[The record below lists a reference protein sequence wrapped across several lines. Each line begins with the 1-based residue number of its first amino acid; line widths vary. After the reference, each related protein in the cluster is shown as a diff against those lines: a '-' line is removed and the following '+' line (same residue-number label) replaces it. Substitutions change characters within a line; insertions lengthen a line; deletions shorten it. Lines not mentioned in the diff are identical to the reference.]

1 MGGFLHYRRPQ
12 RRRNNL
18 IYCVE
23 DDESIRDIEVYTL
36 SSTGFEAR
44 GFSDG
49 RAFFEALEDEL
60 PDLVILDV
68 MLPGEDGV
76 SLLKRIKASP
86 ATRDLPVIMATAK
99 GMEYDKI
106 SSLDLGADD
115 YLVKPFGMME
125 MVARVKAV
133 LRRSAPKRE
142 SQTLKYA
149 SFEMNPDEHTVTV
162 RGKRVELTLKEFEML
177 RLFLTRPGMVFTRDR
192 LLSDVWGVDY
202 DGETRTVDV
211 HIRSLRQKLGSDGEM
226 IQTVRGV
233 GYRLEDKG

>member
-1 MGGFLHYRRPQ
+1 M
-12 RRRNNL
+12 

-36 SSTGFEAR
+36 CSTGFDAR

-49 RAFFEALEDEL
+49 NAFFEAMEEKM

-76 SLLKRIKASP
+76 SLLKRLKSSP
-86 ATRDLPVIMATAK
+86 VTRNLPVIMATAK

-106 SSLDLGADD
+106 NSLDLGADD

-142 SQTLKYA
+142 ANVLRYA
-149 SFEMNPDEHTVTV
+149 SFVMNLDEHTLTV
-162 RGKRVELTLKEFEML
+162 RGERVELTLKEFEML

-192 LLSDVWGVDY
+192 LLSDVWGMDY

-211 HIRSLRQKLGSDGEM
+211 HIRSLRQKLGDDGEM

-233 GYRLEDKG
+233 GYRLEEKG

>member
-1 MGGFLHYRRPQ
+1 M
-12 RRRNNL
+12 
-18 IYCVE
+18 
-23 DDESIRDIEVYTL
+23 
-36 SSTGFEAR
+36 
-44 GFSDG
+44 
-49 RAFFEALEDEL
+49 EDEL

-211 HIRSLRQKLGSDGEM
+211 HIRSLRQKLGNDGEM
-226 IQTVRGV
+226 IRTVRGV

>member
-1 MGGFLHYRRPQ
+1 M
-12 RRRNNL
+12 
-18 IYCVE
+18 E

-36 SSTGFEAR
+36 CSTGFEAR

-211 HIRSLRQKLGSDGEM
+211 HIRSLRQKLGNDGEM
-226 IQTVRGV
+226 IRTVRGV

>member
-1 MGGFLHYRRPQ
+1 M
-12 RRRNNL
+12 

-36 SSTGFEAR
+36 CSTGFEAR

-49 RAFFEALEDEL
+49 NAFFEAMEEKM

-76 SLLKRIKASP
+76 SLLKRLKASP
-86 ATRDLPVIMATAK
+86 VTRSLPVIMATAK

-106 SSLDLGADD
+106 NSLDLGADD

-142 SQTLKYA
+142 ANVLRYV
-149 SFEMNPDEHTVTV
+149 SFVMNLDEHTLTV
-162 RGKRVELTLKEFEML
+162 RGERVELTLKEFEML

-192 LLSDVWGVDY
+192 LLSDVWGMDY

-211 HIRSLRQKLGSDGEM
+211 HIRSLRQKLGDDGEM

-233 GYRLEDKG
+233 GYRLEEKG

>member
-1 MGGFLHYRRPQ
+1 M
-12 RRRNNL
+12 

-23 DDESIRDIEVYTL
+23 DDDSIRDIEVYTL
-36 SSTGFEAR
+36 CSTGFEAR

-49 RAFFEALEDEL
+49 TAFFEALEKEM

-76 SLLKRIKASP
+76 SLLKRLKASP
-86 ATRDLPVIMATAK
+86 ATRNLPVIMATAK

-106 SSLDLGADD
+106 NSLDLGADD

-142 SQTLKYA
+142 ANVLRYA
-149 SFEMNPDEHTVTV
+149 SFVMNLDEHTVTI
-162 RGKRVELTLKEFEML
+162 RGERVELTLKEFEML
-177 RLFLTRPGMVFTRDR
+177 RLFLSRPGMVFTRDR

-211 HIRSLRQKLGSDGEM
+211 HIRSLRQKLGEDGEM

-233 GYRLEDKG
+233 GYRLEEKG